1 MHYFIKLFIIT
12 CYTKKGVDNRYFLL
26 IFKAIWIY
34 LLNIIWIVQVK
45 EDILID
51 VFFSYSFMNFF
62 EQLLSKH
69 EKMLGVQNEFFALQ
83 QQQLVFLQ

>member
-1 MHYFIKLFIIT
+1 MT

-69 EKMLGVQNEFFALQ
+69 EKMLDVQNELFALQ
-83 QQQLVFLQ
+83 QQQLFFLQ